1 MARIWK
7 GPAAGQDARN
17 DLLDEVG
24 DICLFIQQL
33 GSRWALIRNLIPDD
47 SSGYPLYELLPEE
60 FVSML
65 DDAGDV
71 LVCEH
76 EDCLKPVHGDWDFC
90 ESHGEESEDDS
101 EV

>member
-1 MARIWK
+1 MSFSR
-7 GPAAGQDARN
+7 
-17 DLLDEVG
+17 DLVE
-24 DICLFIQQL
+24 
-33 GSRWALIRNLIPDD
+33 
-47 SSGYPLYELLPEE
+47 
-60 FVSML
+60 ML
-65 DDAGDV
+65 DDAGDI